1 MTDDPLAR
9 FLDELAADPPGPAA
23 GSAAAIVVA
32 MAAALLELAARRSGE
47 NRLSLRAS
55 SLRTTVVPLA
65 EADARAYQE
74 VLRSRGDERR
84 SALSRASDV
93 LLEIAAVAAAVEE
106 LASPLVERAKPA
118 LRGEAVAAV
127 ELARAARRVS
137 ERLVMVN
144 LAGKDRGEVASQ
156 GWALARRA
164 ELSRGA
170 VAWDAFGA
178 GPPVVL
184 VHGTPSWSYLWRNV
198 VPALAREFTV
208 YVFDLPGYGDSPAPP
223 DGNVSI
229 ATHATTLVE
238 LLDFW
243 GLEAPAAA
251 GHDIGGAILLRA
263 HLLHQR
269 SLQQLA
275 LIDAVVLA
283 PWITPTTR
291 HIQAH
296 LDVYGTMP
304 NQIFDRVAAAHLR
317 TAVHGE
323 FDEGAFAE
331 YHGRW
336 QGVQGQAAYLHKVAH
351 FDEEHTRSFEPML
364 GTIRVPVLVVW
375 GAKDAW
381 LNPAL
386 AHQLGALI
394 PGAAVRLIAGAGHFA
409 MEDAP
414 AEVTQALL
422 GFLRSRS
429 PKVDAGR

>member
-32 MAAALLELAARRSGE
+32 MAGALLELAARRSGE
-47 NRLSLRAS
+47 NGLSSRAFS
-55 SLRTTVVPLA
+55 IRTAVVPLA
-65 EADARAYQE
+65 EADARAYQA
-74 VLRSRGDERR
+74 VLRSGEDERR

-93 LLEIAAVAAAVEE
+93 LREIATAASAVEE

-127 ELARAARRVS
+127 ELARVARRVC
-137 ERLVMVN
+137 ERLVMFN
-144 LAGKDRGEVASQ
+144 LAGNGRGEVASE

-223 DGNVSI
+223 DGNVSV
-229 ATHATTLVE
+229 ATHATTLIE
-238 LLDFW
+238 LLDTW
-243 GLEAPAAA
+243 GLDAPAAA

-263 HLLHQR
+263 HLLHHR
-269 SLQQLA
+269 SLRQLA
-275 LIDAVVLA
+275 LVDAVVLT

-296 LDVYGTMP
+296 LDVYRTMP
-304 NQIFDRVAAAHLR
+304 NHIFDRVAAAHLR
-317 TAVHGE
+317 TAVHGD
-323 FDEGAFAE
+323 FDEGAFAA

-336 QGVQGQAAYLHKVAH
+336 QGAQGQTAYLHKVAH
-351 FDEEHTRSFEPML
+351 FDEEHTRQFEPLL

-375 GAKDAW
+375 GADDAW
-381 LNPAL
+381 LDPAL
-386 AHQLGALI
+386 ARRLGALI
-394 PGAAVRLIAGAGHFA
+394 PGSAVRLIAGAGHFA

-422 GFLRSRS
+422 GFFRSGAS
-429 PKVDAGR
+429 EIDAGR

>member
-1 MTDDPLAR
+1 MTDEPLVR

-32 MAAALLELAARRSGE
+32 IAAALLELAARRSGE
-47 NRLSLRAS
+47 NRLSSRAS
-55 SLRTTVVPLA
+55 SLRTAVVPLA
-65 EADARAYQE
+65 EADARAYQA
-74 VLRSRGDERR
+74 VLASRGDERR

-93 LLEIAAVAAAVEE
+93 LREIAAAATGVEE
-106 LASPLVERAKPA
+106 AASPLVERAKPA

-137 ERLVMVN
+137 EALIRIN
-144 LAGKDRGEVASQ
+144 LAGKDGGEVAPQ
-156 GWALARRA
+156 AWALARRT
-164 ELSRGA
+164 ELSQGT
-170 VAWDAFGA
+170 VAWDAFGH

-223 DGNVSI
+223 DANVSI
-229 ATHATTLVE
+229 ATHATTLLE
-238 LLDFW
+238 LLDAW
-243 GLEAPAAA
+243 GLDAPAAA

-263 HLLHQR
+263 HLLHRR
-269 SLQQLA
+269 SFQQLA

-296 LDVYGTMP
+296 LDVYRTMP
-304 NQIFDRVAAAHLR
+304 NQIFDRLAAAHLR
-317 TAVHGE
+317 TAVHGD
-323 FDEGAFAE
+323 FDEEAFAA

-336 QGVQGQAAYLHKVAH
+336 KGVQGQAAYLHKVAH
-351 FDEEHTRSFEPML
+351 FDEEHTRSFEPLL
-364 GTIRVPVLVVW
+364 GTMRVPVLVVW
-375 GAKDAW
+375 GADDAW
-381 LNPAL
+381 LDPAL
-386 AHQLGALI
+386 ARRVAALI
-394 PGAAVRLIAGAGHFA
+394 PGAVTRMIAGAGHFA

-414 AEVTQALL
+414 TEVTRELL
-422 GFLRSRS
+422 GFFRSRTADG
-429 PKVDAGR
+429 DASR